1 MSKQKPK
8 MNNQLKFL
16 LAVIFLYLIIAL
28 LDIGI
33 VESALINFLVMSLK
47 IVPVLGLVF
56 IIMVLIN
63 LYFTKERVGKYLGSK
78 SGIKGWLY
86 AIISGIL
93 ISGPPYT
100 LYPLLGELKKN
111 GMKSSLLAVVLYNRN
126 VKIPFLPA
134 MVYYFGLNFTII
146 LSLYIII
153 FSIFNGKLV
162 ELLTKDRF

>member
-1 MSKQKPK
+1 

-16 LAVIFLYLIIAL
+16 LAIIFLYLIVAL

-33 VESALINFLVMSLK
+33 VENALINFLIMSLK
-47 IVPVLGLVF
+47 IVPVLCLVF
-56 IIMVLIN
+56 IIMVLIE
-63 LYFTKERVGKYLGSK
+63 LYFTKKRVGKYLGSK
-78 SGIKGWLY
+78 SGIKGWFY

-93 ISGPPYT
+93 ISGPAYT

-111 GMKSSLLAVVLYNRN
+111 GMKNSLLAVVLYNRN

-153 FSIFNGKLV
+153 FSIFNGKIV
-162 ELLTKDRF
+162 ELLASKRG